1 MTLAALVR
9 PRGVVRSEH
18 ERAFVAVAVA
28 AIGAFTWYTAV
39 KAAYIST
46 VFSTLTEE
54 RNLIYLSP
62 ILFAATALALERPR
76 LRLLPV
82 LAAAALAGYVLV
94 GTNYKMDV
102 HLYNDA
108 PGLAILQSANRNLG
122 LTPHGARIVLLALLA
137 GSVAVLLASRVPC
150 VPVRPLV
157 VGATLFVLA
166 WNVTG
171 QMAAASASRNFSD
184 ELLQNYPRPLNWL
197 DEADHGRP
205 AMYLGQQIT
214 DANGLWL
221 LEFWNKSLQYVW
233 SLDGTAKGPG
243 PTLSPDLLASDGRI
257 TTAPGIQYVVV
268 DPGIDLV
275 GQPEIVG
282 GVRGII
288 VVELFVKSIAY
299 DAHSSLATVLPSAP
313 ARLIQALATFWN
325 EDGQPA
331 VDGLND
337 GVLPPTP
344 AQVAIVDSTSTA
356 DLADRKREFGVDRF
370 LGGMNEREAI
380 RAMTFTPTCNVQGL
394 WAGFTGPGAKTI
406 TPAEAHVR
414 IDIRLVPDQD
424 PTAIL
429 ANLRAH
435 LDRRGFEDVKF
446 GAKAEQ
452 ERAYWTTPDDPLL
465 DAAARVSEAVFG
477 RPAKRRLSAPG
488 TAPMWQVC
496 GRDTIRMTSLGG
508 GHDDCRAHA
517 PDENYRL
524 DYAAKA
530 AQVTARFL
538 DEFAAIDG

>member
-1 MTLAALVR
+1 
-9 PRGVVRSEH
+9 
-18 ERAFVAVAVA
+18 
-28 AIGAFTWYTAV
+28 
-39 KAAYIST
+39 
-46 VFSTLTEE
+46 
-54 RNLIYLSP
+54 
-62 ILFAATALALERPR
+62 
-76 LRLLPV
+76 
-82 LAAAALAGYVLV
+82 
-94 GTNYKMDV
+94 
-102 HLYNDA
+102 
-108 PGLAILQSANRNLG
+108 
-122 LTPHGARIVLLALLA
+122 
-137 GSVAVLLASRVPC
+137 
-150 VPVRPLV
+150 
-157 VGATLFVLA
+157 
-166 WNVTG
+166 
-171 QMAAASASRNFSD
+171 
-184 ELLQNYPRPLNWL
+184 
-197 DEADHGRP
+197 
-205 AMYLGQQIT
+205 
-214 DANGLWL
+214 
-221 LEFWNKSLQYVW
+221 
-233 SLDGTAKGPG
+233 
-243 PTLSPDLLASDGRI
+243 
-257 TTAPGIQYVVV
+257 
-268 DPGIDLV
+268 
-275 GQPEIVG
+275 
-282 GVRGII
+282 
-288 VVELFVKSIAY
+288 
-299 DAHSSLATVLPSAP
+299 
-313 ARLIQALATFWN
+313 
-325 EDGQPA
+325 
-331 VDGLND
+331 
-337 GVLPPTP
+337 
-344 AQVAIVDSTSTA
+344 
-356 DLADRKREFGVDRF
+356 
-370 LGGMNEREAI
+370 MNEREAI

>member
-1 MTLAALVR
+1 MPDYAALDRYVEEHMPAWTDELTQFCRFPSESTDLPALRGAAEWIAERLDRLGARVDTVELPGDPNVPPLVIGEIGDGPMTLNAVQHYDVQPAVPYELWTTPPYEPEVR
-9 PRGVVRSEH
+9 DGRLYARGVTDNKGE
-18 ERAFVAVAVA
+18 
-28 AIGAFTWYTAV
+28 
-39 KAAYIST
+39 
-46 VFSTLTEE
+46 L
-54 RNLIYLSP
+54 
-62 ILFAATALALERPR
+62 
-76 LRLLPV
+76 
-82 LAAAALAGYVLV
+82 
-94 GTNYKMDV
+94 M
-102 HLYNDA
+102 
-108 PGLAILQSANRNLG
+108 
-122 LTPHGARIVLLALLA
+122 
-137 GSVAVLLASRVPC
+137 SRVWG
-150 VPVRPLV
+150 VEAYL
-157 VGATLFVLA
+157 ATLGRLPCRVRFLVEGEEEYGSGHLD
-166 WNVTG
+166 
-171 QMAAASASRNFSD
+171 Q
-184 ELLQNYPRPLNWL
+184 LL
-197 DEADHGRP
+197 
-205 AMYLGQQIT
+205 
-214 DANGLWL
+214 
-221 LEFWNKSLQYVW
+221 
-233 SLDGTAKGPG
+233 
-243 PTLSPDLLASDGRI
+243 DLR
-257 TTAPGIQYVVV
+257 PGIRKVEGALIEGGGV
-268 DPGIDLV
+268 DLV

-380 RAMTFTPTCNVQGL
+380 RAMT
-394 WAGFTGPGAKTI
+394 
-406 TPAEAHVR
+406 
-414 IDIRLVPDQD
+414 
-424 PTAIL
+424 TAIL

>member
-1 MTLAALVR
+1 MPDYAALDRYVEEHMPAWTDELTQFCRVSSESTDLSALRGAAEWIAERLDRLGARVDTVELPGDPNVPPLVIGEIGDGPMTLNAVQHYDVQPAVPYELWTTPPYEPEVR
-9 PRGVVRSEH
+9 DGRLYARGVTDNKGE
-18 ERAFVAVAVA
+18 
-28 AIGAFTWYTAV
+28 
-39 KAAYIST
+39 
-46 VFSTLTEE
+46 L
-54 RNLIYLSP
+54 
-62 ILFAATALALERPR
+62 
-76 LRLLPV
+76 
-82 LAAAALAGYVLV
+82 
-94 GTNYKMDV
+94 M
-102 HLYNDA
+102 
-108 PGLAILQSANRNLG
+108 
-122 LTPHGARIVLLALLA
+122 
-137 GSVAVLLASRVPC
+137 SRVWG
-150 VPVRPLV
+150 VEAYL
-157 VGATLFVLA
+157 ATLGRLPCRVRFLVEGEEEYGSGHLD
-166 WNVTG
+166 
-171 QMAAASASRNFSD
+171 Q
-184 ELLQNYPRPLNWL
+184 LL
-197 DEADHGRP
+197 
-205 AMYLGQQIT
+205 
-214 DANGLWL
+214 
-221 LEFWNKSLQYVW
+221 
-233 SLDGTAKGPG
+233 
-243 PTLSPDLLASDGRI
+243 DLR
-257 TTAPGIQYVVV
+257 PGIRKVEGALIEGGGV
-268 DPGIDLV
+268 DLV